1 MPALVIRPYAELITQ
16 IETLTGLSETQ
27 IRAAMAIVHVFEV
40 ATASGGF
47 HRIGKIHGDNGGI
60 SYGVFQFS
68 INSGNL
74 GSILTAYVS
83 SPEARYAAQTAPF
96 AARASNRDARLNDDL
111 HFEQALK
118 QIGFDPV
125 MQRIQIAYG
134 LQEFG
139 LLAANRFRDLG
150 LKTALGYGVMLDSA
164 VHGAY
169 TKVVQGVRSRK
180 PALGGDEKTWVADYL
195 STRRGWLTRQGPPL
209 LCTVYRIDT
218 FRRLIEKNNWS
229 LTPPFLARSVMIK
242 QESLV

>member
-1 MPALVIRPYAELITQ
+1 MPTVTIRPYTEIITQ
-16 IETLTGLSETQ
+16 IETLTGLQENQ

-40 ATASGGF
+40 ASVSGGF
-47 HRIGKIHGDNGGI
+47 HRVGKIQGDSGGI

-74 GSILTAYVS
+74 GSILTAYVAA
-83 SPEARYAAQTAPF
+83 PEAKYATQAAPF
-96 AARASNRDARLNDDL
+96 AARAVNRDTRLNDDL
-111 HFEQALK
+111 HFEQTLK

-139 LLAANRFRDLG
+139 IVAANRFRDLG

-169 TKVVQGVRSRK
+169 TKVLQGVRNRK
-180 PALGGDEKTWVADYL
+180 PTLGGDEKTWVTDYL
-195 STRRGWLTRQGPPL
+195 STRRAWLTRQGPPL

-242 QESLV
+242 QEALQ

>member
-1 MPALVIRPYAELITQ
+1 MTLSIRPYPELISQ
-16 IETLTGLSETQ
+16 IENLTGLSETQ
-27 IRAAMAIVHVFEV
+27 IRAAMAIVSVFEV
-40 ATASGGF
+40 ATATSGF
-47 HRIGKIHGDNGGI
+47 HRIGKIQGDSGGI

-74 GSILTAYVS
+74 GSILTAYVA
-83 SPEARYAAQTAPF
+83 SPDAKYAAQVAPF
-96 AARASNRDARLNDDL
+96 AARAVNREARLNDDL
-111 HFEQALK
+111 SFEQTLK

-139 LLAANRFRDLG
+139 IMAANRFHELG
-150 LKTALGYGVMLDSA
+150 LKTALGYAVMLDSA

-169 TKVVQGVRSRK
+169 TKVLQGVRNRK

-195 STRRGWLTRQGPPL
+195 STRRAWLTRQGPPL

-218 FRRLIEKNNWS
+218 FRRLIEKNNWA
-229 LTPPFLARSVMIK
+229 LTPPFLARSIMIK
-242 QESLV
+242 QELLNG

>member
-1 MPALVIRPYAELITQ
+1 MPTVTIRPYTELITQ

-40 ATASGGF
+40 ATATGGF
-47 HRIGKIHGDNGGI
+47 HRVGKIQGDNGGI

-74 GSILTAYVS
+74 GSILTAYVA
-83 SPEARYAAQTAPF
+83 SPDAKYAAQVTQF
-96 AARASNRDARLNDDL
+96 AARAVNRDTRLNDDL
-111 HFEQALK
+111 NFEQILK

-125 MQRIQIAYG
+125 MQHIQIAYG

-139 LLAANRFRDLG
+139 LVAANRFRGLG

-164 VHGAY
+164 VHGTY
-169 TKVVQGVRSRK
+169 TKVLQGVRNRK

-195 STRRGWLTRQGPPL
+195 STRRAWLTRQGPPL

-242 QESLV
+242 QEALQ